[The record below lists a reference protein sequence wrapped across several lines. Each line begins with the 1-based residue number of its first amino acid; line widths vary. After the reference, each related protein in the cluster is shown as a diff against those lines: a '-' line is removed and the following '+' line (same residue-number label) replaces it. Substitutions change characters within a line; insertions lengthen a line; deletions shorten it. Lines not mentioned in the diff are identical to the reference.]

1 MMLSSSLPSSLE
13 TLEVVH
19 ECAVMIGLPVKR
31 SRLWGEAVD
40 VSLWTLGNSFMYGIW
55 MSSISTGFSSLRL
68 SGVMWLLKHDLI
80 KFV

>member
-31 SRLWGEAVD
+31 S
-40 VSLWTLGNSFMYGIW
+40 SL
-55 MSSISTGFSSLRL
+55 
-68 SGVMWLLKHDLI
+68 
-80 KFV
+80 